1 MEEGK
6 HNIAF
11 TALLNLHAVEELLDL
26 LIKTDRLPEAALFA
40 RTYCPQKI
48 SEIVQLWKAD
58 LNGKQKSKVA
68 ESLADP
74 ANYPNLFP
82 ELSAAASAG
91 NNNYFIFFF
100 LFSLLILLV

>member
-1 MEEGK
+1 MVIVEEGK

-11 TALLNLHAVEELLDL
+11 SALMNLQAIDELLEL

-58 LNGKQKSKVA
+58 LNGKQKTKVA

-74 ANYPNLFP
+74 ANYANLFP
-82 ELSAAASAG
+82 ELSVVAQTTG
-91 NNNYFIFFF
+91 K
-100 LFSLLILLV
+100 